1 MSVYGTDTPLDRA
14 YNFYV
19 RVQIEGIDCYS
30 VGTEGRSE
38 AESLAQILDSAEG
51 VQETEVVQS

>member
-30 VGTEGRSE
+30 VGTESRGE
-38 AESLAQILDSAEG
+38 AETLEQIIASAEG
-51 VQETEVVQS
+51 VQETEVVET